1 MRRSKGRRGGER
13 DARARPKEMC
23 LCGHNA
29 SKHTALRYTCQ
40 APGDRRGF
48 CPCMRFIAK
57 NSAIGKRTRELHPAD
72 AATES
77 TSQ

>member
-13 DARARPKEMC
+13 DLRARPKQMC
-23 LCGHNA
+23 LCGHRA

-57 NSAIGKRTRELHPAD
+57 NSAIGKRDRELHPAD
-72 AATES
+72 ASRES
-77 TSQ
+77 TPQ